1 MGGILSEAFESEAFQ
16 EIRRRCEDAGL
27 DYEEEDTLNVY
38 YPKGRETGYIA
49 VFHDDQSARMLLK
62 HPFETYRGIEG
73 FEATWSPEQRVIE
86 CSVFEPNQKF
96 WDAFLLYQLGVDVE
110 PWPPHEGLTPD
121 QRVEFSSS
129 TGLAISI
136 GACSDLHGIFVNPD
150 EFLAPDIDQDE
161 IRYLTLRIEGIDVER
176 HDDALELLRRV
187 ADATFFQIDISL
199 GYYLTLKRT
208 NPQSRRNSP
217 LPNISPEAGSIGDIR
232 FEYDQGPMSLYSH
245 GKMAYAMPLLQFLAY
260 YQVLEFYFPYYSET
274 AAAEALQN
282 ILKEPT
288 FDPLRGADI
297 ARLLR
302 AIKVNSKGRTLGN
315 DAEQLEATV
324 RHCVSAD
331 DLEGFFMSDSENFGS
346 EDRYGFYT
354 SNKAKR
360 LVKEP
365 IPLREKSGDI
375 LGATAKRI
383 YAIRNRIVHTKGGF
397 TDQEPLFPFDPEVKY
412 LSHDIDLVEFL
423 ARKVLIASSRPLEA

>member
-1 MGGILSEAFESEAFQ
+1 MGGTLFERFESEAFQ

-49 VFHDDQSARMLLK
+49 VSHDDQSARMLLK

-86 CSVFEPNQKF
+86 CSAYQPNPQVRA
-96 WDAFLLYQLGVDVE
+96 WADWMLLHSLGVDVDMNQ
-110 PWPPHEGLTPD
+110 LFQKSFTPD
-121 QRVEFSSS
+121 QRADLLSS
-129 TGLAISI
+129 TGLAVSI
-136 GACSDLHGIFVNPD
+136 GPCSDIHGILVDPGFLDPD
-150 EFLAPDIDQDE
+150 VDQDE
-161 IRYLTLRIEGIDVER
+161 RRDVTLRIEGADVER

-199 GYYLTLKRT
+199 GIYLTLQRT
-208 NPQSRRNSP
+208 NRQPRSNSP

-245 GKMAYAMPLLQFLAY
+245 GKMAYDMPLLQFLAY
-260 YQVLEFYFPYYSET
+260 YQVLEFYFPYYSQT

-282 ILKEPT
+282 VLKEPT

-302 AIKVNSKGRTLGN
+302 AIKVNSKGRTFGN

-331 DLEGFFMSDSENFGS
+331 DLEGFLMSDS

-354 SNKAKR
+354 SNKANR
-360 LVKEP
+360 IVKEP

-397 TDQEPLFPFDPEVKY
+397 SDQEPLFPFDPEVKY
-412 LSHDIDLVEFL
+412 LSHDTDLVEFL
-423 ARKVLIASSRPLEA
+423 ARKVLIASSRPLEV

>member
-1 MGGILSEAFESEAFQ
+1 MSEAFETEAFQ
-16 EIRRRCEDAGL
+16 EIKRRCEGAGL
-27 DYEEEDTLNVY
+27 DYEEILPEEAAYVY
-38 YPKGRETGYIA
+38 YPVGRGIGRIGI
-49 VFHDDQSARMLLK
+49 HDDDRSARMLLSQ
-62 HPFETYRGIEG
+62 PFEAYKGIEG
-73 FEATWSPEQRVIE
+73 FAAIWSPEQRVIE
-86 CSVFEPNQKF
+86 CSVFQPNPRLAA
-96 WDAFLLYQLGVDVE
+96 WADWLLLNSLGVDVE
-110 PWPPHEGLTPD
+110 LDIHIGQQRFTPD
-121 QRVEFSSS
+121 QRAEFSSS
-129 TGLAISI
+129 TGLAVSI
-136 GACSDLHGIFVNPD
+136 GPCSDIHGIFVNSD
-150 EFLAPDIDQDE
+150 DFLDADVDQDE
-161 IRYLTLRIEGIDVER
+161 MRHLTLRIEGADVER

-187 ADATFFQIDISL
+187 ADATFFQMDISR
-199 GYYLTLKRT
+199 GHFLTLERT
-208 NPQSRRNSP
+208 NHKSRTNSP
-217 LPNISPEAGSIGDIR
+217 LPNISMEAGSIGDIR
-232 FEYDQGPMSLYSH
+232 FEYDHGPMSLYWH
-245 GKMAYAMPLLQFLAY
+245 GKMAYDMPLLQFLAY

-282 ILKEPT
+282 VLKEPT

-302 AIKVNSKGRTLGN
+302 AIKVNSKGRTFGN

-331 DLEGFFMSDSENFGS
+331 DLEGFLMSDNEG
-346 EDRYGFYT
+346 RYEFYT

-360 LVKEP
+360 IVKEP

-397 TDQEPLFPFDPEVKY
+397 SDQEPLFPFDPEVKY

-423 ARKVLIASSRPLEA
+423 ARKVLIASSRPLEI